1 MVRMMEDL
9 TAKLEKMLSEAADCE
24 LIGRLATDMQKRRL
38 FAKLADDL
46 RSAARD
52 IETMITQRRMEAL

>member
-1 MVRMMEDL
+1 MEDL
-9 TAKLEKMLSEAADCE
+9 TAKLDKMRFEAADCE

-38 FAKLADDL
+38 FAKLAHDL